1 MRSLTD
7 RPVER
12 AVRMVC
18 GLALFGFCL
27 AMLVKADLGADP
39 WTVLTQGVARLTGL
53 SLGQVVIGTSLLLLL
68 LWIPLRQ
75 RPGPGTFAN
84 ALLVGPFLDLGMAWI
99 PDVHQMAARIALL
112 VAAIPGVAVAT
123 GLYMGAG
130 LGAGPRDGVMTGLAE
145 RGTPVGVARAGIE
158 LSVLIVGRLLGGS
171 VGVATVAFALAIGP
185 LVGYFLPRLRI
196 R

>member
-1 MRSLTD
+1 MRSLAD

-12 AVRMVC
+12 AVRMLL
-18 GLALFGFCL
+18 GLALFGICL

-39 WTVLTQGVARLTGL
+39 WTVLTQGVARITGL
-53 SLGQVVIGTSLLLLL
+53 SLGEVVVGTSLVLLL

-75 RPGPGTFAN
+75 RPGPGTIAN
-84 ALLVGPFLDLGMAWI
+84 ALLVGPFLDLGIAWV
-99 PDVHQMAARIALL
+99 PDPHQPAARIALL
-112 VAAIPGVAVAT
+112 LVAIPGVAVAT

-130 LGAGPRDGVMTGLAE
+130 LGAGPRDGVMNGLAAL
-145 RGTPVGVARAGIE
+145 GAPVGVARAGIE
-158 LSVLIVGRLLGGS
+158 VSVLVVGWLLGGS